1 MGEGTAARHEMESD
15 RIMPLCAPP
24 RREARRAKLCS
35 TAVALGALAL
45 SSWPAGEAPA
55 QSTVIVGGRGGP
67 AVEVN
72 LDVLDRLPDTGGR
85 FRAPDSGAPSVV
97 PRTAPRPA
105 PAPRP
110 GTARRAAESMPAAP
124 PPRVTRRAI
133 PPPDRAAA
141 APVAPPPAP
150 APKALPPLAAKAPP
164 PPVAKAPPS
173 PSSPVATAPA
183 PPKARPAPPPAR
195 ARGAEAPE
203 KQVAA
208 LPGIPLP
215 LAGGQI
221 LRIDFGGASM
231 RLTPDA
237 ERKLKSLAATMMEN
251 DGRLQLKAHAGGTG
265 ETRRLA
271 RRLSL
276 SRALEVRSFLI
287 EQGIRST
294 RIDVRA
300 LGRPEDDGPSERVDV
315 VLLTR

>member
-1 MGEGTAARHEMESD
+1 
-15 RIMPLCAPP
+15 MPFRALS
-24 RREARRAKLCS
+24 RRGARRAKPCS
-35 TAVALGALAL
+35 TAVVLGTLAL
-45 SSWPAGEAPA
+45 SSWLAGEAPA
-55 QSTVIVGGRGGP
+55 QATVIVGGPGGP

-85 FRAPDSGAPSVV
+85 LLAPGERPMGAVRFHAPDSGARRVV
-97 PRTAPRPA
+97 PRPV

-110 GTARRAAESMPAAP
+110 GTAPRAAESMPAAP
-124 PPRVTRRAI
+124 PPRVTRRAVS
-133 PPPDRAAA
+133 PPDRAAA
-141 APVAPPPAP
+141 APPPPAP
-150 APKALPPLAAKAPP
+150 APKALPPL
-164 PPVAKAPPS
+164 VAKAPPS

-183 PPKARPAPPPAR
+183 PPKARPAPPPMR
-195 ARGAEAPE
+195 ARGAESPE
-203 KQVAA
+203 KRVAA

-215 LAGGQI
+215 PAGGPI

>member
-1 MGEGTAARHEMESD
+1 MPFCASSRWGACRAELRPAAIVLGT
-15 RIMPLCAPP
+15 
-24 RREARRAKLCS
+24 
-35 TAVALGALAL
+35 LAF
-45 SSWPAGEAPA
+45 SWWPAAEALA

-72 LDVLDRLPDTGGR
+72 LDVLDRLPETGGR
-85 FRAPDSGAPSVV
+85 RLAPGERPADVVRLRAPGSGARSAVL
-97 PRTAPRPA
+97 RAAPRPI
-105 PAPRP
+105 PVPRP
-110 GTARRAAESMPAAP
+110 GTAREAAGSMPAVPSPA
-124 PPRVTRRAI
+124 
-133 PPPDRAAA
+133 RAAV
-141 APVAPPPAP
+141 PTVRST
-150 APKALPPLAAKAPP
+150 ALPPPAAKAPP

-173 PSSPVATAPA
+173 PPPPPPVTRAPP
-183 PPKARPAPPPAR
+183 PPKARPAPPPAQARR
-195 ARGAEAPE
+195 AERPE
-203 KQVAA
+203 IPGEQVAA

-215 LAGGQI
+215 PGGGPI
-221 LRIDFGGASM
+221 LRVDFVGAST

-237 ERKLKSLAATMMEN
+237 ERRLTSLAATMTEGG
-251 DGRLQLKAHAGGTG
+251 GRLQLKAHAGGTG
-265 ETRRLA
+265 ETRRSA

>member
-1 MGEGTAARHEMESD
+1 
-15 RIMPLCAPP
+15 MPFRAPS
-24 RREARRAKLCS
+24 RRGVRRAKPCS
-35 TAVALGALAL
+35 TAVVLGTLAL

-55 QSTVIVGGRGGP
+55 QATVIVGGRGGP

-85 FRAPDSGAPSVV
+85 LLAPGERPMGAVRFHAPDSGARRVV
-97 PRTAPRPA
+97 PRPV

-110 GTARRAAESMPAAP
+110 GTAPRAAESMPAAP
-124 PPRVTRRAI
+124 PPRVTRRAVS
-133 PPPDRAAA
+133 PPDRAAA
-141 APVAPPPAP
+141 APPPPAP
-150 APKALPPLAAKAPP
+150 APKALPPLVAKAPP

-183 PPKARPAPPPAR
+183 PPKALPAPPPAR
-195 ARGAEAPE
+195 ARSAESPE
-203 KQVAA
+203 KRVAA

-215 LAGGQI
+215 PAGGPI

>member
-1 MGEGTAARHEMESD
+1 
-15 RIMPLCAPP
+15 MPFCAPS
-24 RREARRAKLCS
+24 RRGARRAKPRS
-35 TAVALGALAL
+35 TAVVLGTLAL
-45 SSWPAGEAPA
+45 SSWSAGEAPA

-85 FRAPDSGAPSVV
+85 LRAPESGARSVV
-97 PRTAPRPA
+97 PRTAPRPV

-110 GTARRAAESMPAAP
+110 GIARRAAESMPAAP
-124 PPRVTRRAI
+124 PPRVTRRTVS
-133 PPPDRAAA
+133 PPDRAAA
-141 APVAPPPAP
+141 APPPAP

-173 PSSPVATAPA
+173 PSSPVAAAPA

-195 ARGAEAPE
+195 ARAAESPE
-203 KQVAA
+203 KRVAA

-215 LAGGQI
+215 PAGGPI

-287 EQGIRST
+287 EQGMRST

-300 LGRPEDDGPSERVDV
+300 LGHPEDGGPSERVDV